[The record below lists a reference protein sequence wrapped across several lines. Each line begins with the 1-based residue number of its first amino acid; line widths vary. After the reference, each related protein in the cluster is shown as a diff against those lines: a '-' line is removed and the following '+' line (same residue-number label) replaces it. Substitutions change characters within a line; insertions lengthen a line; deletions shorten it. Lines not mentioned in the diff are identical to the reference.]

1 MAPHALIID
10 DDVNNLQILS
20 QLLESQ
26 GVSSTL
32 VADPAQTL
40 VIAAGGPEIDVVFC
54 DLEMPHIDGY
64 QLLAKLQEQ
73 LNKQI
78 PIICS
83 SVHLTEIDTA
93 YARGF
98 DGFLAKPLD
107 ADRFP
112 SQLARIL
119 EGLPVWEVV

>member
-10 DDVNNLQILS
+10 DDVNNLEILA

-26 GVSSTL
+26 GISFTL
-32 VADPAQTL
+32 VADPAKTL
-40 VIAAGGPEIDVVFC
+40 EIAAGGPDIDVVFC
-54 DLEMPHIDGY
+54 DLEMPHMDGY
-64 QLLAKLQEQ
+64 SLLRKLQEQ
-73 LNKQI
+73 LNKKI

-83 SVHLTEIDTA
+83 SVHLTEMDTA

-112 SQLARIL
+112 SQIGRIL
-119 EGLPVWEVV
+119 DGQPVWDLL

>member
-1 MAPHALIID
+1 MASHALIID
-10 DDVNNLQILS
+10 DDMNNLEILA
-20 QLLESQ
+20 QLLETQ

-40 VIAAGGPEIDVVFC
+40 AIAAGGPDIDVVFC

-64 QLLAKLQEQ
+64 QLLTKLQQQ
-73 LNKQI
+73 LNKRI